1 MYKLFLHFI
10 SFFSLSLPAVAQE
23 NEGIQFFHGT
33 WEEGVQKARQENKL
47 VFVDG
52 YTVWCGPCA
61 YMMKNVFPLK
71 EVGDFYNKNFICMKI
86 DMEKEGKELAKRYNV
101 VAYPTFLF
109 VTPEGYVAHRSMGG
123 MQADAFIALGKE
135 ALKIGHNGHE
145 ERFAKGERN
154 EAFLKEYFEEMLT
167 LHLADQAEATLG
179 QLYKELGHKILRDK
193 DYWTAFDCCA
203 ENIDSPLSLVFLKDY
218 KKLCKIH
225 GAFAVDQKVRNL
237 YASISKVIDLYD
249 RKGRKEVF
257 SEEKKQA
264 YFQVM
269 EERKVP
275 NREALQQEI
284 EFIYLLRS
292 GKYEAAYALGE
303 KFLANAD
310 ARVLGNWATLGERM
324 VRQNQVVRTQMAE
337 WMKRAIAAGVD
348 ASLQEEAQSV
358 LKDLT
363 TSATP
368 AYQKGGSRV
377 TIPIRGYLK

>member
-1 MYKLFLHFI
+1 
-10 SFFSLSLPAVAQE
+10 
-23 NEGIQFFHGT
+23 
-33 WEEGVQKARQENKL
+33 
-47 VFVDG
+47 
-52 YTVWCGPCA
+52 
-61 YMMKNVFPLK
+61 
-71 EVGDFYNKNFICMKI
+71 
-86 DMEKEGKELAKRYNV
+86 
-101 VAYPTFLF
+101 
-109 VTPEGYVAHRSMGG
+109 
-123 MQADAFIALGKE
+123 
-135 ALKIGHNGHE
+135 
-145 ERFAKGERN
+145 
-154 EAFLKEYFEEMLT
+154 
-167 LHLADQAEATLG
+167 
-179 QLYKELGHKILRDK
+179 
-193 DYWTAFDCCA
+193 
-203 ENIDSPLSLVFLKDY
+203 
-218 KKLCKIH
+218 
-225 GAFAVDQKVRNL
+225 
-237 YASISKVIDLYD
+237 
-249 RKGRKEVF
+249 
-257 SEEKKQA
+257 
-264 YFQVM
+264 M